1 MITMTLRLTPRKV
14 WNYLKIDEPRDIGE
28 EYIDTLTDRLR
39 TEEHPRNGRWAKF
52 LEVFNWYPAHY
63 SQYERQFLKKVDAS
77 VLLFTALSFYT
88 KYLDSSNISNAY
100 VSGMKE
106 ELGLVGN
113 ELNNFTSFFNIGYC
127 LFQIPLVLLIQKQAF
142 ARYLLIACELCWG
155 LCTFAASRAQT
166 ANQLYVVRLLIGISE
181 AASFPGS
188 YVIMSTWYTPEEL
201 VRRAGFYN
209 LMASVGTATSGLL
222 QTACKERLNGVWGKS
237 SWRWQFIIDGIITLG
252 CVLYGIL
259 LFPGTPE
266 TTRQFGLLNEDDLV
280 FARKRMRGRVAIPKK
295 FDKKTFKSIFKTWQP
310 YLLILLWCG
319 HHQVGY
325 DSDLK
330 LYIKSLVPDRYSES
344 APTNFAAATG
354 GVAAI
359 SAFLVPNLCAV
370 YGHLPVVSVV
380 FAIAYYAASVLVKWD
395 VSEKTLL
402 SAYFL
407 EHVFG
412 SGLAPTFYSWAA
424 NLCKNSAEKKQF
436 VLATIN
442 TVTYATQAWSVPLQW
457 NIKNAPRF
465 NTAFRINLALLVFV
479 HLVFLSVWVL
489 ERYDSQLIPQF
500 VDGTETYMEVKT
512 YDDNENYPSN
522 FRDSYGSTTVS
533 FSIAKTDTTN
543 DAPVVVTAVR
553 AFDDSRK
560 PSV

>member
-1 MITMTLRLTPRKV
+1 MSVRGV
-14 WNYLKIDEPRDIGE
+14 WEYLKIDDQRDIRDE
-28 EYIDTLTDRLR
+28 YANPYIDRAR
-39 TEEHPRNGRWAKF
+39 REEPTKRGRWVQF
-52 LEVFNWYPAHY
+52 LDVFNWYPSHY
-63 SQYERQFLKKVDAS
+63 SSYERQFLKKVDAS

-106 ELGLVGN
+106 ELNLHGN
-113 ELNNFTSFFNIGYC
+113 ELNYFTSLFNIGYC

-155 LCTFAASRAQT
+155 LCTFAASTAQN
-166 ANQLYVVRLLIGISE
+166 ANQLYFVRLLIGISE

-188 YVIMSTWYTPEEL
+188 YVIMSTWYTPVEM

-222 QTACKERLNGVWGKS
+222 QSACKEYLDGVLGKS
-237 SWRWQFIIDGIITLG
+237 SWRWQFIIDGLITLV
-252 CVLYGIL
+252 CVLYGVL

-266 TTRQFGLLNEDDLV
+266 TTKKFGLLSEDDLV
-280 FARKRMRGRVAIPKK
+280 FARERMRGRVAIPKS
-295 FDKKTFKSIFKTWQP
+295 FDRKTFRSIFRTWQP

-330 LYIKSLVPDRYSES
+330 LYIQSLVPESYSES

-354 GVAAI
+354 GIAAI

-380 FAIAYYAASVLVKWD
+380 FVIAYYASATLVKWD
-395 VSEKTLL
+395 VSERTLL
-402 SAYFL
+402 SAFFL

-424 NLCKNSAEKKQF
+424 NLCKDSAEKKQF

-442 TVTYATQAWSVPLQW
+442 TVTYLTQAWSVPWQW

-465 NTAFRINLALLVFV
+465 ATAFKINFALIVFV
-479 HLVFLSVWVL
+479 HLVFLTVWVL
-489 ERYDSQLIPQF
+489 ERYDTQLIPQF
-500 VDGTETYMEVKT
+500 AGERGKYMELKSF
-512 YDDNENYPSN
+512 DDDDSPN

-533 FSIAKTDTTN
+533 LSVAKADITK
-543 DAPVVVTAVR
+543 DAQLVVTAVI
-553 AFDDSRK
+553 AMDDNRK